1 VRAVRGKRPVSRRS
15 AMKSTE
21 NAGAAGF
28 MYANIASRIMEQ
40 AIQQGVEA
48 GVKAG
53 AEYIEDQRRQA
64 KKGRY
69 DRRLHNTRL
78 LLKNYRR
85 FRAHVNEGVNST
97 KKVDGKRPTENAI
110 NILDELDE
118 YSYND
123 GMYIESIKRSQ
134 ERTAIILRHIDKMLE
149 YYRIDCDLN
158 GTDEDI
164 RRYKVVMASYINE
177 SKMKPQ
183 EIADAFG
190 IERRTIY
197 RDISI
202 AMKHLTALIFGIDGL
217 RID

>member
-1 VRAVRGKRPVSRRS
+1 
-15 AMKSTE
+15 MKSTE

-28 MYANIASRIMEQ
+28 MYASIASRIMEQ

-64 KKGRY
+64 KKDRY

-85 FRAHVNEGVNST
+85 FRAHVDEGVSSV
-97 KKVDGKRPTENAI
+97 KKGGGKRPTENAI
-110 NILDELDE
+110 SILDELDE
-118 YSYND
+118 HSYND
-123 GMYIESIKRSQ
+123 SMYIESIKRSQ
-134 ERTAIILRHIDKMLE
+134 ERTAIILRHIDKMME

-158 GTDEDI
+158 GTDEDV
-164 RRYKVVMASYINE
+164 RRYKVVMASYIDE
-177 SKMKPQ
+177 PKMRPQ
-183 EIADAFG
+183 EIAETFG
-190 IERRTIY
+190 IERRTVY
-197 RDISI
+197 RDINI

>member
-1 VRAVRGKRPVSRRS
+1 
-15 AMKSTE
+15 MKSTD

-28 MYANIASRIMEQ
+28 MYASVASRIMEQ

-53 AEYIEDQRRQA
+53 AEYIEGQRRQA
-64 KKGRY
+64 KKDRY

-85 FRAHVNEGVNST
+85 FRAHVNEGVSSE
-97 KKVDGKRPTENAI
+97 KKPSGKRPTESAI
-110 NILDELDE
+110 SILDDLDE
-118 YSYND
+118 FSYRD
-123 GMYIESIKRSQ
+123 GLYIESIKRSQ
-134 ERTAIILRHIDKMLE
+134 ERTAIILRHIDKMME
-149 YYRIDCDLN
+149 YYWIDCDLN
-158 GTDEDI
+158 GTEEAT
-164 RRYKVVMASYINE
+164 RRYKVVMASYINDP
-177 SKMKPQ
+177 KPTPQ
-183 EIADAFG
+183 EIAETFG

-197 RDISI
+197 RDINI

>member
-1 VRAVRGKRPVSRRS
+1 
-15 AMKSTE
+15 MKSTD

-28 MYANIASRIMEQ
+28 MYASVASRIMEQ
-40 AIQQGVEA
+40 AIRQGVEA

-64 KKGRY
+64 KKDRY

-85 FRAHVNEGVNST
+85 FRAHVDEGVSSGEKSAG
-97 KKVDGKRPTENAI
+97 KKSGGKRPAESAI
-110 NILDELDE
+110 SILDDLDE
-118 YSYND
+118 FSYRD
-123 GMYIESIKRSQ
+123 GLYIESIKRSQ
-134 ERTAIILRHIDKMLE
+134 ERTAIILRHIDKMME

-158 GTDEDI
+158 GTDEAV
-164 RRYKVVMASYINE
+164 RRYKVVMASYIDE
-177 SKMKPQ
+177 PKISPQ
-183 EIADAFG
+183 DIAETFG

-197 RDISI
+197 RDINI
-202 AMKHLTALIFGIDGL
+202 AMKQLTALIFGIDGL

>member
-1 VRAVRGKRPVSRRS
+1 
-15 AMKSTE
+15 MKSTD
-21 NAGAAGF
+21 NAGTAGF
-28 MYANIASRIMEQ
+28 MYASVASRIMEQ

-64 KKGRY
+64 KKDRY

-85 FRAHVNEGVNST
+85 FRAHVDEGVSSGQKGM
-97 KKVDGKRPTENAI
+97 KKPGGKRPVESAI
-110 NILDELDE
+110 SILDDLDE
-118 YSYND
+118 FSYHD
-123 GMYIESIKRSQ
+123 GLYIESIKRSQ
-134 ERTAIILRHIDKMLE
+134 ERTAIILRHIDKMME

-158 GTDEDI
+158 GTDEDV
-164 RRYKVVMASYINE
+164 RRYKVVMASYIDE
-177 SKMKPQ
+177 PKLSPQ
-183 EIADAFG
+183 EIAEAFG

-197 RDISI
+197 RDINI

>member
-1 VRAVRGKRPVSRRS
+1 
-15 AMKSTE
+15 MKSTE
-21 NAGAAGF
+21 NAGAVGF
-28 MYANIASRIMEQ
+28 MYASIASRIMEQ

-53 AEYIEDQRRQA
+53 AEYIEGQRRQT
-64 KKGRY
+64 KKDRY

-85 FRAHVNEGVNST
+85 FRAHVEEGVSSGQKGV
-97 KKVDGKRPTENAI
+97 KKPGGKRPVESAI
-110 NILDELDE
+110 SILDDLDE

-123 GMYIESIKRSQ
+123 SLYIESIKRSQ
-134 ERTAIILRHIDKMLE
+134 ERTAIILRHIDKMME
-149 YYRIDCDLN
+149 YYRIDCETN
-158 GTDEDI
+158 GTDEDV
-164 RRYKVVMASYINE
+164 RRYKVVMASYIDE
-177 SKMKPQ
+177 PKPSPQ
-183 EIADAFG
+183 EIAETFG

-197 RDISI
+197 RDINI

>member
-1 VRAVRGKRPVSRRS
+1 
-15 AMKSTE
+15 MKSTD

-28 MYANIASRIMEQ
+28 MYASVASRIMEH

-53 AEYIEDQRRQA
+53 AEYIEGQRRQA
-64 KKGRY
+64 KKDRY

-85 FRAHVNEGVNST
+85 FRAHVNEGVSSE
-97 KKVDGKRPTENAI
+97 KKPSGKRPTESAI
-110 NILDELDE
+110 SILDDLDE
-118 YSYND
+118 FSYRD
-123 GMYIESIKRSQ
+123 GLYIESIKRSQ
-134 ERTAIILRHIDKMLE
+134 ERTAIILRHIDKMME

-158 GTDEDI
+158 GTDEAV
-164 RRYKVVMASYINE
+164 RRYKVVMASYIDE
-177 SKMKPQ
+177 PKISPQ
-183 EIADAFG
+183 DIAETFG

-197 RDISI
+197 RDINI
-202 AMKHLTALIFGIDGL
+202 AMKQLTALIFGIDGL

>member
-1 VRAVRGKRPVSRRS
+1 
-15 AMKSTE
+15 MKSTD

-28 MYANIASRIMEQ
+28 MYASVASRIMEQ

-53 AEYIEDQRRQA
+53 AEYIEGQRCQA
-64 KKGRY
+64 KKDRY

-85 FRAHVNEGVNST
+85 FRAHVNEGVSSE
-97 KKVDGKRPTENAI
+97 KKPSGKRPTESAI
-110 NILDELDE
+110 SILDDLDE
-118 YSYND
+118 FSYRD
-123 GMYIESIKRSQ
+123 GLYIESIKRSQ
-134 ERTAIILRHIDKMLE
+134 ERTAIILRHIDKMME

-158 GTDEDI
+158 GTEEAT
-164 RRYKVVMASYINE
+164 RRYKVVMASYINDP
-177 SKMKPQ
+177 KPTPQ
-183 EIADAFG
+183 EIAETFG

-197 RDISI
+197 RDINI

>member
-1 VRAVRGKRPVSRRS
+1 
-15 AMKSTE
+15 MKSTD

-28 MYANIASRIMEQ
+28 MYASVASRIMEQ

-64 KKGRY
+64 KKDRY

-85 FRAHVNEGVNST
+85 FRAHVNEGVSSGENSAGR
-97 KKVDGKRPTENAI
+97 KKASSKRPVESAI
-110 NILDELDE
+110 SILDDLDE
-118 YSYND
+118 FSYHD
-123 GMYIESIKRSQ
+123 GLYIESIKRSQ
-134 ERTAIILRHIDKMLE
+134 ERTAIILRHIDKMME
-149 YYRIDCDLN
+149 YYRIDCDQN
-158 GTDEDI
+158 GTEEAT
-164 RRYKVVMASYINE
+164 RRYKVVMASYIDE
-177 SKMKPQ
+177 PKLSPQ
-183 EIADAFG
+183 EIAETFG

-197 RDISI
+197 RDINI
-202 AMKHLTALIFGIDGL
+202 AMKQLTALIFGIDGL

>member
-1 VRAVRGKRPVSRRS
+1 
-15 AMKSTE
+15 MKSTE

-28 MYANIASRIMEQ
+28 MYASIASRIMER

-53 AEYIEDQRRQA
+53 AEYIEGQRCQA
-64 KKGRY
+64 KKDRY

-85 FRAHVNEGVNST
+85 FRAHVEEGISSGQKGV
-97 KKVDGKRPTENAI
+97 KKPGDKRPVESAI
-110 NILDELDE
+110 SILDDLDE

-123 GMYIESIKRSQ
+123 SLYIESIKRSQ
-134 ERTAIILRHIDKMLE
+134 ERTAIILRHIDKMME
-149 YYRIDCDLN
+149 YYRIDCETN
-158 GTDEDI
+158 STDEDI
-164 RRYKVVMASYINE
+164 RRYKVVMASYIDE
-177 SKMKPQ
+177 PKPSPQ
-183 EIADAFG
+183 EIAETFG

-197 RDISI
+197 RDINI
-202 AMKHLTALIFGIDGL
+202 AMTHLTALIFGIDGL

>member
-1 VRAVRGKRPVSRRS
+1 
-15 AMKSTE
+15 MKSTD

-28 MYANIASRIMEQ
+28 MYASVASRIMEQ

-64 KKGRY
+64 KKDRY

-85 FRAHVNEGVNST
+85 FRAHVNEGVSSGEQSASR
-97 KKVDGKRPTENAI
+97 KKAGGKRPVESAI
-110 NILDELDE
+110 SILDDLDE
-118 YSYND
+118 FSYND
-123 GMYIESIKRSQ
+123 GLYIESIKRSQ
-134 ERTAIILRHIDKMLE
+134 ERTAIILRHIDKMME

-158 GTDEDI
+158 GTDEDV
-164 RRYKVVMASYINE
+164 RRYKVVMASYIDDP
-177 SKMKPQ
+177 KPTPQ
-183 EIADAFG
+183 EIAESFG

-197 RDISI
+197 RDINI